1 MKFPAQIM
9 TQRLWLLTCLVV
21 LILGSLACLGI
32 AATSDRSAP
41 FSASTAPAKAL
52 AQATSA
58 GLPAPESTTR
68 RQVLPAALT
77 PSIEPSASPTVTTT
91 PLPTLTPTPSLH
103 PMMIAALRETEYPG
117 SDIVLVEKLEPGS
130 NYDRFYA
137 SYESEG
143 LTIYGLLTI
152 PQGEMPA
159 SGWPAI
165 VFNHGYIPPLEY
177 RTTERYIAYV
187 NALASNGYVV
197 FRIDYRGHD
206 RSEGE
211 ASGAYGDPGYTV
223 DVLNAVASLKR
234 FPQVD
239 PQRIGM
245 WGHSMGG
252 FLTLR
257 AMVISPDIKAGVIW
271 AGVVG
276 SYQDILTRWRR
287 RGAETST
294 PVPAGPRSWRGRW
307 AEEFGSPE
315 ENPDFWNAISATTY
329 LTEISGPLQLHHGTA
344 DTSVPPVLSQLL
356 YEQMLAV
363 GKPAEYYEYEG
374 DNHNISESFGDA
386 MYRTIKFFDQYVKGN
401 P

>member
-1 MKFPAQIM
+1 M
-9 TQRLWLLTCLVV
+9 V

-32 AATSDRSAP
+32 AATSDHSAS

-68 RQVLPAALT
+68 RQVLPATLT
-77 PSIEPSASPTVTTT
+77 PSIEPTASPKVTTT
-91 PLPTLTPTPSLH
+91 PLPTMTPTPSLH

-117 SDIVLVEKLEPGS
+117 SDIVLVERLEPGS

-356 YEQMLAV
+356 YEQMLAA
-363 GKPAEYYEYEG
+363 GKTVEYYEYEE